1 MKTSYRLV
9 LLGLFLIA
17 TMCFANAA
25 TRDFFELRIYQ
36 FKTSEQQTCTE
47 NYLEKSLLPA
57 LHRAGIKNVGVFK
70 PLETDST
77 FGKRLFV
84 LIPYRSLDQF
94 SSQTESLLKDKAYLT
109 NGKDYLDA
117 TFDNPPYDRIQTI
130 ILNAFSGMPQLAV
143 PNLKTPINERVY
155 ELRSY
160 EGYTEKIY
168 RKKIDMFNAGDEI
181 GLFNRLGFNAVFY
194 AEVLSG
200 ARMPNL
206 MYMTTFEN
214 QASRDA
220 HWKAFGDD
228 PQWKK
233 LSTMPEYQKN
243 VSHIDISF
251 LRPTGYSDI

>member
-1 MKTSYRLV
+1 MKTYYRLV
-9 LLGLFLIA
+9 LTGLFLIA
-17 TMCFANAA
+17 TVSFSSAT

-36 FKTSEQQTCTE
+36 FKTTEQQSRTE
-47 NYLEKSLLPA
+47 NYLEKALLPA
-57 LHRAGIKNVGVFK
+57 LHRAGIKNIGVFK
-70 PLETDST
+70 PVETDST
-77 FGKRLFV
+77 SGKRLYL
-84 LIPYRSLDQF
+84 LIPHRSLDQF
-94 SSQTESLLKDKAYLT
+94 SSQTESLLKDKTYLT

-130 ILNAFSGMPQLAV
+130 ILNAFSGMPQLAA
-143 PNLKTPINERVY
+143 PNLKAPVTERVY

-168 RKKIDMFNAGDEI
+168 RNKVDMFNAGDEI

-194 AEVLSG
+194 GEVLSG

-220 HWKAFGDD
+220 HWKAFVDD

-243 VSHIDISF
+243 VSRIEIFF